1 MNQRLDAV
9 AARKYTDKQSGEEK
23 TAYTRIGVAWPFKDR
38 PGYTVRLEAMPA
50 PTDGEFTILLFEPK
64 ARDGQNH
71 SQQQQSNDF
80 GQDDGDSIPF

>member
-1 MNQRLDAV
+1 MTQRLDAV
-9 AARKYTDKQSGEEK
+9 AARKYKDKQTGEEK

-64 ARDGQNH
+64 ARDNQP
-71 SQQQQSNDF
+71 QQSNDF
-80 GQDDGDSIPF
+80 GHDDGDTEIPF